1 MFLESEPVFTRSDLV
16 AYLEGRGVAGPSVE
30 ACRLGEQWRDEGLV
44 VAVRPDL
51 YAVVNRGRDPERFQP
66 MSDLVATK
74 MAPDAVVSHHSALDY
89 WGISYSMWFDE
100 VYSATNPAPS
110 MVYGAMYYR
119 GVRFPERLIVSG
131 NQHFAVAE
139 ESYAGGTVRVT
150 TMERTL
156 VDHCGEPRLRW
167 QLGRDLAVCGPGR
180 QHRRGNSRRLLPNGG
195 WWGGPPSKGR
205 VLLGPAPRR
214 VEHRRR
220 RPSPVPSPC
229 QLCARL
235 SRPCTPPPVPL
246 RQGVEPD
253 GPRRGSR
260 MQMGTGLLTPPGQG
274 ELLALGTARG
284 FVPDRLEKTVRLLAL
299 ADGIA
304 AHPYLGSRYR
314 PRRGAAR
321 RDRRRPSRGE
331 RPGSLWASSL
341 GSVQS
346 SDPAS
351 EA

>member
-1 MFLESEPVFTRSDLV
+1 MDHQMFLESEPVFTRSDLV
-16 AYLEGRGVAGPSVE
+16 AYLEGRGVAVPSVE

-119 GVRFPERLIVSG
+119 GVRFPERLVESG

-156 VDHCGEPRLRW
+156 VDLLANPDFGGSWDEIWQSVARADSIDVETVAAYCEMVDGGAALRAKVGFLLDQHRDEW
-167 QLGRDLAVCGPGR
+167 GIEDDDLAPFR
-180 QHRRGNSRRLLPNGG
+180 
-195 WWGGPPSKGR
+195 PPAGCAP
-205 VLLGPAPRR
+205 VYLDPAPHPRCR
-214 VEHRRR
+214 YVREWNLMAPAEVLEHKW
-220 RPSPVPSPC
+220 
-229 QLCARL
+229 
-235 SRPCTPPPVPL
+235 
-246 RQGVEPD
+246 
-253 GPRRGSR
+253 
-260 MQMGTGLLTPPGQG
+260 
-274 ELLALGTARG
+274 EL
-284 FVPDRLEKTVRLLAL
+284 V
-299 ADGIA
+299 
-304 AHPYLGSRYR
+304 Y
-314 PRRGAAR
+314 
-321 RDRRRPSRGE
+321 
-331 RPGSLWASSL
+331 
-341 GSVQS
+341 
-346 SDPAS
+346 
-351 EA
+351 